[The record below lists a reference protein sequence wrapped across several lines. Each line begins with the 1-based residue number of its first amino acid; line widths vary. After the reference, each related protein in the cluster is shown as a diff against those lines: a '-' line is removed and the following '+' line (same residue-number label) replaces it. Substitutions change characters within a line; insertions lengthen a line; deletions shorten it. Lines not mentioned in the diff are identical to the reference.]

1 MLFGTS
7 LGMSSPAPQG
17 RVALPPVKGMAD
29 TPDLLAD
36 ALVRAVNPVGTGSW
50 LDPSAGSGQ
59 LVAAALRSGVSPESI
74 LAIDLQ
80 VDLPPLN
87 ILGVESLL
95 GTDFLRW
102 AQATDRRFDRVIAN
116 PPFVQLREL
125 EEALLRP
132 ALEMQID
139 GFSMPATANY
149 WVAFLVAG
157 MRLLKPGGSLAYILP
172 AAWEYANYATPLRSL
187 CEASFGELDVHRV
200 SVPMFETVDDGSVLL
215 VGRGFGQQPRR
226 RAHIFRHNT
235 LSELNRVVCNSDSP
249 KPSNAMRPRE
259 SDLPAGHVKLGD
271 IANIRIGAVTGDAR
285 YFLLNEAQRLAHRL
299 PRSSVKPVLSKAQH
313 IVGSEID
320 RDVWETLLA
329 AGKRVWLFHPTDA
342 DLSHPAVRAY
352 LDLPEREGGCNRAA
366 MKIRS
371 RDPWYRVPLPAPCD
385 GFVTGMS
392 HIRPWVAIRR
402 LPGLTATN
410 TLYGVSF
417 PAITSANER
426 IAWCLSMLSSTTAK
440 SRARL
445 VRQYPQGLLKLEP
458 GDMAGLVVRRPQT
471 VEGVGGLYRQAVE
484 LTMAGKPEATQA
496 LVDEWLGT

>member
-7 LGMSSPAPQG
+7 LGMSSPVSQG

-36 ALVRAVNPVGTGSW
+36 ALVQAINPAGTGSW

-59 LVAAALRSGVSPESI
+59 LVAAALRAGVSPEAI

-80 VDLPPLN
+80 SDLPPLST
-87 ILGVESLL
+87 LGVESLT
-95 GTDFLRW
+95 GTDFLCW

-125 EEALLRP
+125 EEALLHP

-139 GFSMPATANY
+139 GFRVPATANY

-172 AAWEYANYATPLRSL
+172 AAWEYANYAIPLRNICESL
-187 CEASFGELDVHRV
+187 FGELDVHRV
-200 SVPMFETVDDGSVLL
+200 SVPMFETVADGSVLL
-215 VGRGFGQQPRR
+215 VGRGFGQRPRR
-226 RAHIFRHNT
+226 RTHIFRHST

-249 KPSNAMRPRE
+249 KTSSAMCSRE
-259 SDLPAGHVKLGD
+259 FDLPADHVEFGD
-271 IANIRIGAVTGDAR
+271 IANIRIGAVTGDAS
-285 YFLLNEAQRLAHRL
+285 YFLLNEAQRLTLQL
-299 PRSSVKPVLSKAQH
+299 PRSAVRPVLSKAQH
-313 IVGSEID
+313 IIGSEID
-320 RDVWETLLA
+320 RDAWGTLLA
-329 AGKRVWLFHPTDA
+329 AGKRVWLFHPSDA

-352 LDLPEREGGCNRAA
+352 LDLPEREGGCNREAT
-366 MKIRS
+366 KIRG
-371 RDPWYRVPLPAPCD
+371 REPWYRVPLPAPFD
-385 GFVTGMS
+385 GFMTGMS
-392 HIRPWVAIRR
+392 HTRPWVALNRVSE
-402 LPGLTATN
+402 LTATN

-417 PAITSANER
+417 PAITNVNEQA
-426 IAWCLSMLSSTTAK
+426 AWCLSMLSSTTAK

-458 GDMAGLVVRRPQT
+458 GDMARLVVRRPMT
-471 VEGVGGLYRQAVE
+471 VDGVDSLYRQAVA
-484 LTMAGKPEATQA
+484 LNLAGKPETAQA
-496 LVDEWLGT
+496 LVDEWLGA

>member
-1 MLFGTS
+1 
-7 LGMSSPAPQG
+7 
-17 RVALPPVKGMAD
+17 MAD

-36 ALVRAVNPVGTGSW
+36 ALVRAVSPVGTGSW

-80 VDLPPLN
+80 VNLPPLST
-87 ILGVESLL
+87 LGVESLL

-139 GFSMPATANY
+139 GFSMSATANY

-157 MRLLKPGGSLAYILP
+157 LRLLKPGGSLAYILP
-172 AAWEYANYATPLRSL
+172 AAWEYADYATPLRSL
-187 CEASFGELDVHRV
+187 CASLFGELDVHRV

-226 RAHIFRHNT
+226 QAYIFRYDT
-235 LSELNRVVCNSDSP
+235 LSELNRFVCDSDSP
-249 KPSNAMRPRE
+249 KTSRAMHSRE
-259 SDLPAGHVKLGD
+259 SDLPEEHVEFGD

-285 YFLLNEAQRLAHRL
+285 YFLFNEAQRLALQL
-299 PRSSVKPVLSKAQH
+299 PCSAVRPVLSKAQH
-313 IVGSEID
+313 IIGSEID
-320 RDVWETLLA
+320 CGAWEALLA
-329 AGKRVWLFHPTDA
+329 AGKRVWLFHPSDA

-352 LDLPEREGGCNRAA
+352 LDLPEREGGCNREAT
-366 MKIRS
+366 KIRD
-371 RDPWYRVPLPAPCD
+371 RDPWYRVPLPTPFD
-385 GFVTGMS
+385 GFMTGMS
-392 HIRPWVAIRR
+392 HARPWVALNR

-417 PAITSANER
+417 PAITSANEQ

-458 GDMAGLVVRRPQT
+458 GDMARLVVRRPKT

-484 LTMAGKPEATQA
+484 FYRAGRPEDAQA
-496 LVDEWLGT
+496 LVDEWLGA